1 MDFMPFK
8 LLLSEEVSAAIGRMT
23 IEQLGRARRDLS
35 SAQNIQQGVHQA
47 RRCLKRSRSLVRLAR
62 LILGEKRFHTENRT
76 YRDLGR
82 ALARPREASALLE
95 IIERLSLRDDFSA
108 FQPLLTEIKQ
118 LILLDKSKRET
129 ELEVVAL
136 SSLIKTLDASIA
148 NWKKKPL
155 PPAQFE
161 DMAHGFALSYERG
174 RKSLKRAIKTKNS
187 FFLHEWRKDVQQC
200 WRQMQVL
207 TLIWPDDIMPR
218 IYLARDISKL
228 LGTEHDLNELLIYM
242 KSKKHH
248 WKSNPKIKSLTK
260 PFRKAVKGV
269 QRDLCLHALER
280 GRRLYAI
287 ETEALSKAMTIYW
300 RTGKALQP
308 MPNVVRVLANIETK
322 KTDKLTALKKMRES
336 ASFNKTSLKKQEKD
350 TPRRVHRLKPSNK
363 APD

>member
-1 MDFMPFK
+1 MPFK
-8 LLLSEEVSAAIGRMT
+8 LLLSEEVSPAIARMT

-35 SAQNIQQGVHQA
+35 SAQNIQQGVYQA
-47 RRCLKRSRSLVRLAR
+47 RRCLKRARSLVRLAR
-62 LILGEKRFHTENRT
+62 LIMGEQRFQVENRT

-95 IIERLSLRDDFSA
+95 IIDRLSLRDDFSS
-108 FQPLLTEIKQ
+108 FQPLLVDIKQ
-118 LILLDKSKRET
+118 LILRDKSKHEA

-155 PPAQFE
+155 PSATFE
-161 DMAHGFALSYERG
+161 DLAHGFALSYERG
-174 RKSLKRAIKTKNS
+174 RKSLKRAIKTRDS

-218 IYLARDISKL
+218 IKLASDISKL
-228 LGTEHDLNELLIYM
+228 LGTEHDLNELLLYI

-248 WKSNPKIKSLTK
+248 WKNKPKVKRLVK
-260 PFRKAVKGV
+260 PFRRAVKGV

-287 ETEALSKAMTIYW
+287 ETQALSKAMTIYW

-308 MPNVVRVLANIETK
+308 MPNVVRVLANIQNK
-322 KTDKLTALKKMRES
+322 KTDKLDALKKMRENS
-336 ASFNKTSLKKQEKD
+336 SLNKTSLKKETKD
-350 TPRRVHRLKPSNK
+350 NGSAVHKAKPSK
-363 APD
+363 HTP